1 MSSGSTGDRDGSDAR
16 ISQALSRFRQDQ
28 RGAALV
34 EFAMVL
40 PIMLIFFATTVEGAR
55 MMWSYQ
61 AATSAVRDASRYLAM
76 VAPIDAC
83 TSATAVTGY
92 TDDLEEIV
100 MVSISGATIYPGDIT
115 INSVTPSCAGHPY
128 GPAFRRG
135 RSHRQHHDRLPV
147 HPHLHPGRQQPP
159 AGLHGDGQRPAPG
172 LRHMN
177 WRKIITR
184 RLRELGKDDSGT
196 TLVEFAIVFV
206 IFLVVMFALVDF
218 GRLAYRFVVADKAM
232 QIASRVAT
240 VRPAACPGVPES
252 YSRGGSTAEPP
263 YRFGTSCNADSG
275 ICNNPGTITCSG
287 DASNATAVEV
297 WNRIQPLMP
306 LDAISTTCGSAT
318 TSTRTSASSAAPTRR
333 SSRSSFRISISGSS
347 IRSAA

>member
-1 MSSGSTGDRDGSDAR
+1 VIEMALTSR

-115 INSVTPSCAGHPY
+115 INSVTPRCVQGAHT
-128 GPAFRRG
+128 
-135 RSHRQHHDRLPV
+135 
-147 HPHLHPGRQQPP
+147 
-159 AGLHGDGQRPAPG
+159 GLHFGVVEVTAS
-172 LRHMN
+172 
-177 WRKIITR
+177 ITIDYPFTR
-184 RLRELGKDDSGT
+184 IF
-196 TLVEFAIVFV
+196 TLVGNSPLQGFT
-206 IFLVVMFALVDF
+206 
-218 GRLAYRFVVADKAM
+218 
-232 QIASRVAT
+232 AT
-240 VRPAACPGVPES
+240 VSDQHRV
-252 YSRGGSTAEPP
+252 Y
-263 YRFGTSCNADSG
+263 GT
-275 ICNNPGTITCSG
+275 
-287 DASNATAVEV
+287 
-297 WNRIQPLMP
+297 
-306 LDAISTTCGSAT
+306 
-318 TSTRTSASSAAPTRR
+318 
-333 SSRSSFRISISGSS
+333 
-347 IRSAA
+347 